1 MSDDPKIT
9 RLRAALQPLSIV
21 LRLPAGGT
29 VASGDSYAT
38 VYQADDDG
46 TPGERIGDTTEGPLT
61 LPPGVY
67 VVALH

>member
-1 MSDDPKIT
+1 MNDDPNA

-21 LRLPAGGT
+21 LTLPTGGT

-38 VYQADDDG
+38 VYLCDESGQR
-46 TPGERIGDTTEGPLT
+46 GERLDDTTEGPLT